1 MAFDLRMRAVHCV
14 EQSGNSTSNSE
25 QAIQFIPTHFA
36 DSERHLFRR
45 RTMKMEMKPM
55 KKLILSAALAAML
68 TSPAFAQSYNAGY
81 GSGNV
86 IDQAALEHGGPT
98 ASGNESFASVPPRAS
113 ARHAR
118 NTRTEQ
124 VVPSNDSYTVYDESG
139 DYAGR
144 DPDPNIRFELHRDNA
159 RDE

>member
-1 MAFDLRMRAVHCV
+1 MAFDLRMRALRGV
-14 EQSGNSTSNSE
+14 QQRGNSASNSE
-25 QAIQFIPTHFA
+25 QAIQSIATHFA
-36 DSERHLFRR
+36 DSERHLLRR
-45 RTMKMEMKPM
+45 RKMKMEMKPM

-81 GSGNV
+81 GTGNV
-86 IDQAALEHGGPT
+86 INQPALEHGGST
-98 ASGNESFASVPPRAS
+98 ASGSEAFASAPPRAS
-113 ARHAR
+113 AHHAR

-124 VVPSNDSYTVYDESG
+124 VAPSNDPYTVYDESG